1 MSEHRP
7 GNYTTHARIDETR
20 TGLAE
25 AAIYRNF
32 ARFQSPE
39 LKQQFGHLSAQ
50 EGELGGV
57 S

>member
-1 MSEHRP
+1 MSKNQP
-7 GNYTTHARIDETR
+7 QNYTTHARIDETR

-25 AAIYRNF
+25 AAIYRKL

>member
-1 MSEHRP
+1 MSEHRRR
-7 GNYTTHARIDETR
+7 NYTTHARIDETR

-25 AAIYRNF
+25 AAIYCHF